1 VKILE
6 VQMTTTSDADMA
18 PVPKKKTRSETKKPM
33 RVSIHQEPGGKRR
46 AKLAGADLSNELEA
60 TVHHE
65 KYSNATMLFLLGLNR
80 RRTPINIVTEIEK
93 GLSFEAIE
101 RIADVFSLTVS
112 SFAKDYLDMSPSTVT
127 RRKKAGLLKPM
138 ESDRAVRFARLVD
151 QAIELYE
158 GDEDAAERWLETPL
172 PALNGHT
179 PMDYARTEAGFREV
193 ENLIVSLEHGMV
205 Y

>member
-1 VKILE
+1 
-6 VQMTTTSDADMA
+6 MTVTTSGADMA
-18 PVPKKKTRSETKKPM
+18 PETKKRKRSDTKKPM
-33 RVSIHQEPGGKRR
+33 PVAIRKRTTGNKSVKR
-46 AKLAGADLSNELEA
+46 SGTDLVDELVAERHYESVN
-60 TVHHE
+60 T
-65 KYSNATMLFLLGLNR
+65 TMLFLLGLNR
-80 RRTPINIVTEIEK
+80 RKTPINIVTEIEK
-93 GLSFEAIE
+93 GLPFKVIE

-127 RRKKAGLLKPM
+127 RRKKDGLLKPL

-151 QAIELYE
+151 QATELYE
-158 GDEDAAERWLETPL
+158 GDEEAAEGWLETPL